1 MDKIDIRD
9 LRVGNLIY
17 HKDCPI
23 PLQVSGVKD
32 GEVYLKHSF
41 AHNRTV
47 GFVRQDRPSVC
58 NIDEIKPIPLTKEIL
73 EKNDFKEGRFGVYFH
88 RLVDGN
94 DYVYLNDIF
103 TELEYKNV
111 CHNYDDPD
119 EVNYGSNMEFPKP
132 LELHQLQNILRDLGI
147 DKEITI

>member
-9 LRVGNLIY
+9 LRVGNWVYYDPNVFIEDEYEPTKEIEISQIESGEDIDLIIE
-17 HKDCPI
+17 DC
-23 PLQVSGVKD
+23 
-32 GEVYLKHSF
+32 Y
-41 AHNRTV
+41 A
-47 GFVRQDRPSVC
+47 
-58 NIDEIKPIPLTKEIL
+58 PIPLTKEIL
-73 EKNDFKEGRFGVYFH
+73 EKNGFKEGRFGVYSY

-103 TELEYKNV
+103 TELEYENV

-147 DKEITI
+147 EKEITI